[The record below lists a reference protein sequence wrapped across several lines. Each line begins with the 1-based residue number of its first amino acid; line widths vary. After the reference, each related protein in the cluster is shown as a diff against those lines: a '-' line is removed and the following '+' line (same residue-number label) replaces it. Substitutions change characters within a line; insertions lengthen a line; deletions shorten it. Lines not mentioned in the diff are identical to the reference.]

1 MLTTIRA
8 ALPLLLSTVFLLMGV
23 GLLHSHIALE
33 GRALGFSV
41 AMIGV
46 LTSAYYAGFLLGT
59 YTVPRLTHRIGHIR
73 TFAFCTALVAMVVL
87 VQALAPVYGVWIV
100 LRMLQGLLLVGLY
113 AIIESWLNAVA
124 EPAHR
129 SSVFAIY
136 MMVNLGAS
144 ASAQQFLRVG
154 GEGFVLFCAVAI
166 LFCAAS
172 LPVVATPQP
181 QPRVHAAPRV
191 QVKRL
196 FRLAPTA
203 LVSAF
208 VSGLVLGAFWG
219 LLPLYAAARGLG
231 AGAVGTYMSVA
242 IAGGVMLQWP
252 LGRFSDRI
260 DRRLA
265 LSLISVVAALAALVN
280 LALPSASGAAAMV
293 AIFVLAGMSFTLYP
307 IAVAHLVDY
316 LRREDLLSA
325 SSTVLLVN
333 GVGSAVGPLVAGALM
348 GQLGPRLLF
357 VWFAVLDGV
366 LAAYA
371 FYRFVHRRREVTPD
385 DNFVPLVNTTPNS
398 LELRGGQD
406 HAG

>member
-1 MLTTIRA
+1 MPPRA
-8 ALPLLLSTVFLLMGV
+8 A
-23 GLLHSHIALE
+23 
-33 GRALGFSV
+33 
-41 AMIGV
+41 
-46 LTSAYYAGFLLGT
+46 
-59 YTVPRLTHRIGHIR
+59 
-73 TFAFCTALVAMVVL
+73 
-87 VQALAPVYGVWIV
+87 
-100 LRMLQGLLLVGLY
+100 
-113 AIIESWLNAVA
+113 
-124 EPAHR
+124 
-129 SSVFAIY
+129 
-136 MMVNLGAS
+136 
-144 ASAQQFLRVG
+144 
-154 GEGFVLFCAVAI
+154 
-166 LFCAAS
+166 
-172 LPVVATPQP
+172 
-181 QPRVHAAPRV
+181 
-191 QVKRL
+191 
-196 FRLAPTA
+196 
-203 LVSAF
+203 
-208 VSGLVLGAFWG
+208 
-219 LLPLYAAARGLG
+219 
-231 AGAVGTYMSVA
+231 GTYMSVA

-371 FYRFVHRRREVTPD
+371 FYRFVHRRREVTPG